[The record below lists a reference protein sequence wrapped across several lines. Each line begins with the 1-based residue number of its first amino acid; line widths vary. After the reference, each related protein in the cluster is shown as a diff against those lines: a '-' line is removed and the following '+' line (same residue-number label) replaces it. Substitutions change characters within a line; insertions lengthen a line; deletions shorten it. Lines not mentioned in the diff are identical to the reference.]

1 MKYIVFA
8 VSLLLFAATTASAG
22 TWWEKVSDVSVSS
35 AGRLASMQGNLYL
48 YDCGKV
54 YRSVDD
60 GATWKDMS
68 KTFPNGVHVFRRV
81 GAFNYAFT
89 PGKGGSHVTV
99 FRSDDQG
106 ASWHSVSEFALTS
119 GTTLR
124 NVSFEGSTLHAITN
138 GQAIHVSVD
147 NGQTWKTST
156 VTAPIGSLVDFA
168 SANGLWVAA
177 GTEGAA
183 WSSDNGLTWYETLA
197 PIEVGSGF
205 THVENFGGT
214 IWAGGNIGACRFDAM
229 SRSWHVLNEGLPVFA
244 NLVAAP
250 LTFRSV
256 NGVLFGVFKTYN
268 GQTNVMR
275 LDQRQARWVRLESA
289 GFPPHNKANYD
300 NFTVIGEHVYL
311 YYHGDDI
318 GFVGVYRAVNDAPTS
333 VQEESMAASISVG
346 PNPATDHVR
355 VSTSST
361 NVATISMVDMNGRE
375 IATVQGV
382 GEVNLNVSAVPNGVY
397 YIRVTDVPGTVAK
410 PIVISR

>member
-1 MKYIVFA
+1 MKYIVFV
-8 VSLLLFAATTASAG
+8 VSLLLFAATTTSAG

-35 AGRLASMQGNLYL
+35 AGRLANMQGNLYL

-54 YRSVDD
+54 FRSVDD

-89 PGKGGSHVTV
+89 PSKGGSRVTV

-124 NVSFEGSTLHAITN
+124 NVSFEGSTLYAVTN
-138 GQAIHVSVD
+138 GQSIQVSVD
-147 NGQTWKTST
+147 NGQTWQEAA

-168 SANGLWVAA
+168 SSNGLWVAA

-183 WSSDNGLTWYETLA
+183 WSSDNGRTWHETLA

-205 THVENFGGT
+205 TQVENFGGT
-214 IWAGGNIGACRFDAM
+214 IWAGGNIGACRFDVM
-229 SRSWHVLNEGLPVFA
+229 SRSWHVLNDGLPVFA
-244 NLVAAP
+244 SLVAAP
-250 LTFRSV
+250 LTFRSL

-268 GQTNVMR
+268 GQTSVMR

-289 GFPPHNKANYD
+289 GLPPHNKANYD

-318 GFVGVYRAVNDAPTS
+318 GFVGVYRAVNDAPTD
-333 VQEESMAASISVG
+333 VQEESMATSISVG

-355 VSTSST
+355 VSTAST
-361 NVATISMVDMNGRE
+361 TLATVSMVDMNGRE
-375 IATVQGV
+375 IATAQGI
-382 GEVNLNVSAVPNGVY
+382 GEMDLNVSAVPNGVY